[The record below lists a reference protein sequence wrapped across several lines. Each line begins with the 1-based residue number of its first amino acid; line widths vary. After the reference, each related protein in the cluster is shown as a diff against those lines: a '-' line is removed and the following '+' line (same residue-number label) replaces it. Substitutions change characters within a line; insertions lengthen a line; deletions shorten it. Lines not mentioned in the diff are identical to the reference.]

1 MLAKAAGSMPALS
14 PKAGDCAYI
23 GTEDDVTGGA
33 DPRGLR
39 RTGGTADGTGTLE
52 TGGAGIEG
60 GLPPL
65 AAWLHGVGCLDGGG
79 GGVAGTAGLGVDGT
93 GIGGMVGTG
102 PPLAIH
108 RMKEPTAA
116 ASAARWG

>member
-14 PKAGDCAYI
+14 PKAGECAYT
-23 GTEDDVTGGA
+23 GAEDAVVGGA
-33 DPRGLR
+33 GPRGLR
-39 RTGGTADGTGTLE
+39 RTGGTAGGTGTLE
-52 TGGAGIEG
+52 TGGVGTGG

-65 AAWLHGVGCLDGGG
+65 AAWLHGVGRLDDGG
-79 GGVAGTAGLGVDGT
+79 GGVAGTAGSGCNGM

-108 RMKEPTAA
+108 QMKESLAA
-116 ASAARWG
+116 ASASRWG